1 MYRVLGII
9 GLIILGIT
17 DLRAQATVKINIVL
31 NHVQN
36 LTINPDQHVVNLNY
50 NTLEDYRN
58 GVEITKN
65 AHLSVF
71 STTPYEVKVKLAQT
85 EFLKLGSEGED
96 KITMPDVQI
105 VPLSEQENSEVQFTS
120 STLTPEGRK
129 IISSMV
135 PTISSVFNI
144 QYKGPKGESLM
155 RYAERNKTVT
165 FHNDILYSIETK

>member
-17 DLRAQATVKINIVL
+17 DLKAQATVKINIVL

-85 EFLKLGSEGED
+85 EFLKLGSEAED
-96 KITMPDVQI
+96 KITMPDIQI

>member
-17 DLRAQATVKINIVL
+17 DLKAQATVKINIVL

-85 EFLKLGSEGED
+85 EFIKLGSEAED
-96 KITMPDVQI
+96 KITMPDIQI
-105 VPLSEQENSEVQFTS
+105 VTLSEQEKREKQFTRS
-120 STLTPEGRK
+120 NITTEGRK
-129 IISSMV
+129 ISV
-135 PTISSVFNI
+135 TIV
-144 QYKGPKGESLM
+144 
-155 RYAERNKTVT
+155 
-165 FHNDILYSIETK
+165 

>member
-17 DLRAQATVKINIVL
+17 DLKAQATVRINIVL

-58 GVEITKN
+58 GVEVTKN

-71 STTPYEVKVKLAQT
+71 STTPYEVKVKLAQE
-85 EFLKLGSEGED
+85 EFLKLGSEGEER
-96 KITMPDVQI
+96 IIMPDIQI
-105 VPLSEQENSEVQFTS
+105 VPLSEQENREVQFTS

-144 QYKGPKGESLM
+144 QYKGPKGESLI
-155 RYAERNKTVT
+155 RYAERNKTVVYQ
-165 FHNDILYSIETK
+165 NDILYSIETK

>member
-9 GLIILGIT
+9 GLIILGIS

-85 EFLKLGSEGED
+85 EFLKLDGEVED
-96 KITMPDVQI
+96 KITMPDIQI
-105 VPLSEQENSEVQFTS
+105 VPLSEQENREVQFTS